1 MIQIN
6 FENLFKTGAIK
17 KSDFEKS
24 GKNLPT
30 FLKQI
35 ESRNQGFY
43 QIFSDESFLSEVE
56 QIKVFASSVAGK
68 YDDIVV
74 CGIGGSALGTM
85 AIRDA
90 LRPFFSHKKPHLH
103 VLENI
108 DPDLI
113 SDLSDH
119 LVLARTLFLVI
130 SKSGGTPETISQYL
144 YFHQKVEAAGLSLKD
159 HFVVI
164 TGDSGFLKS
173 EVEQHNLPQ
182 FTVPDNVG
190 GRFSVLTS
198 VGLLPAALMGIDID
212 ALLSGGEEMVE
223 LFLSNNF
230 DQNMC
235 FQLASAQFLSKKTN
249 QVLMPYATK
258 LRSFSAWFTQ
268 LLAESTGKE
277 GKGFTPISALG
288 ATDQH
293 SQLQLFSDGPNDK
306 LILFLEVQHFTTD
319 PVIPVLVDHEKTCF
333 LKNITFGKL
342 LNTELAGTRA
352 DLTEKK
358 RPNLTISIDSLSEET
373 LGALFLLFEGS
384 TAFLGEFLE
393 VNAFDQPGVERS
405 KVLTREYLSRAKESL
420 I

>member
-1 MIQIN
+1 MIQID
-6 FENLFKTGAIK
+6 FENIFQVGGIK

-24 GKNLPT
+24 EKKLSS
-30 FLKQI
+30 FLENI
-35 ESRNQGFY
+35 EKRNQGFY
-43 QIFSDESFLSEVE
+43 QIFSDESFLAEVE
-56 QIKVFASSVAGK
+56 QIKAFVSSVKGK

-74 CGIGGSALGTM
+74 CGIGGSALGTI

-90 LRPFFSHKKPHLH
+90 LMPLFSHKKPYLH

-108 DPDLI
+108 DPDVI
-113 SDLSDH
+113 SDLSAH
-119 LVLARTLFLVI
+119 LDLRRTLFLVI
-130 SKSGGTPETISQYL
+130 SKSGGTAETISQYL
-144 YFHQKVEAAGLSLKD
+144 YFHQKVEAVGLKLED

-173 EVEQHNLPQ
+173 EVKKHKLTQ
-182 FTVPDNVG
+182 FTVPDNIG

-212 ALLSGGEEMVE
+212 ALLEGGEEMAE

-230 DQNMC
+230 DQNLC
-235 FQLASAQFLSKKTN
+235 FQLAAAQFLSNKNN

-293 SQLQLFSDGPNDK
+293 SQLQLFSEGPNDK
-306 LILFLEVQHFTTD
+306 LILFLEVQNFVID
-319 PVIPVLVDHEKTCF
+319 PVIPVLVDHENTSF
-333 LKNITFGKL
+333 LKKVTFGKL
-342 LNTELAGTRA
+342 LNTELKGTRA
-352 DLTEKK
+352 ALTEKK
-358 RPNLTISIDSLSEET
+358 RPNLTISIDSLSEKT
-373 LGALFLLFEGS
+373 LGALFLLFEGA

-393 VNAFDQPGVERS
+393 INAFDQPGIERS
-405 KVLTREYLSRAKESL
+405 KVLTRECLERL
-420 I
+420 